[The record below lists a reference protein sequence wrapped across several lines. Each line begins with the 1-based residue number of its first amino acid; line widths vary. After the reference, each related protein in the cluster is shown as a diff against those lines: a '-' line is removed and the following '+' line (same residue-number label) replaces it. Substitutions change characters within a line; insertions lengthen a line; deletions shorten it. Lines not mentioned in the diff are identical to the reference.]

1 MQINKKMVGKTM
13 DGIVMTVNVP
23 ATLDRME
30 RGESVFFT
38 NVVNENTLRNTCVR
52 LRHSTGKAWTVD
64 KCKEGFTVT
73 RTV

>member
-1 MQINKKMVGKTM
+1 MDGKTM
-13 DGIVMTVNVP
+13 DGVVMTVNVP

-30 RGESVFFT
+30 KGESVFFT

>member
-1 MQINKKMVGKTM
+1 MDGKTM